1 MRETFNLI
9 ECAVIIAIGNSA
21 HSTQLNR
28 TRAMLPALGKPLV
41 VRMMDRLY
49 RVGIRKYFVIVG
61 ESEGEVAAY
70 LSRHWVPNVSVEFML
85 KLGNMSL
92 LRTLA
97 DFARKYGQPF
107 LITSYNC
114 FTHGQFPSTILNKY
128 QQGSA
133 NELALGGAITTLSR
147 TNKPSYALTEGQRV
161 TGIVREVPPGK
172 QTYTLAD
179 MAICGQDF
187 VNYLAN
193 ATKQTG
199 AFDKSLIDIFQM
211 YIQKGGSTSLVETA
225 WTLPIETDYDL
236 LTLNRHLLEE
246 EQDAH
251 ILSELHWTVQ
261 ITPPV
266 RIDPQVSVGQGA
278 KIGPH
283 VYLEQGC
290 SVGYEAVIRNAMVLR
305 NAIVAPNEKIT
316 DTIVS
321 TRERITR

>member
-1 MRETFNLI
+1 
-9 ECAVIIAIGNSA
+9 
-21 HSTQLNR
+21 
-28 TRAMLPALGKPLV
+28 MLPALGKPLV

-49 RVGIRKYFVIVG
+49 RIGIRKYFVIVG

-70 LSRHWVPNVSVEFML
+70 LSRHWVPNVSIEFML
-85 KLGNMSL
+85 RLNNMSL
-92 LRTLA
+92 LRILA

-114 FTHGQFPSTILNKY
+114 FTHGMFPKTIVNKY
-128 QQGSA
+128 VEGNQ
-133 NELALGGAITTLSR
+133 NELILGGAITTLSR
-147 TNKPSYALTEGQRV
+147 TNKPRYALTEEQRV
-161 TGIVREVPPGK
+161 VGIVREVPAGK

-179 MAICGQDF
+179 IAVCGQDF
-187 VNYLAN
+187 VNYLCGI
-193 ATKQTG
+193 TRQTG
-199 AFDKSLIDIFQM
+199 SFDKGLIDIFQM
-211 YIQKGGSTSLVETA
+211 YIQTGGSTSLVETA
-225 WTLPIETDYDL
+225 WTLPIESDFDL
-236 LTLNRHLLEE
+236 LTLNRHLLDE

-283 VYLEQGC
+283 VYLERGC
-290 SVGYEAVIRNAMVLR
+290 SVGYEATVRNAMVLS
-305 NAIVAPNEKIT
+305 NTTIAPNDKVT

-321 TRERITR
+321 TRGRITR

>member
-1 MRETFNLI
+1 LI

-21 HSTQLNR
+21 HTTQITR

-49 RVGIRKYFVIVG
+49 RIGIRKYVVIVG

-70 LSRHWVPNVSVEFML
+70 LSRHWVPNVSIEFVL
-85 KLGNMSL
+85 KLANVSL
-92 LRTLA
+92 LRTLT
-97 DFARKYGQPF
+97 DFARKYKEPF

-114 FTHGQFPSTILNKY
+114 FTHGQFASTIVNKY
-128 QQGSA
+128 QQGNA
-133 NELALGGAITTLSR
+133 GELVIGGALTTLSR
-147 TNKPSYALTEGQRV
+147 TNKPRYALTEGQKV
-161 TGIVREVPPGK
+161 TGIVREVPAGK
-172 QTYTLAD
+172 QTYTLAEI
-179 MAICGQDF
+179 AVCGQAF
-187 VNYLAN
+187 VNYLCG
-193 ATKQTG
+193 ATIQTG
-199 AFDKSLIDIFQM
+199 AFDKNLIDIFQM
-211 YIQKGGSTSLVETA
+211 YIQTGGSTSLVETA

-283 VYLEQGC
+283 VYLERGC
-290 SVGYEAVIRNAMVLR
+290 SVGYDAIVKNAMVLS
-305 NAIVAPNEKIT
+305 NATIAPNEKIA

-321 TRERITR
+321 SRGRITR

>member
-1 MRETFNLI
+1 LI
-9 ECAVIIAIGNSA
+9 ECAVILAIGSNA

-49 RVGIRKYFVIVG
+49 RIGIRKYFVIVG

-70 LSRHWVPNVSVEFML
+70 LSRHWVPNVSIEFML
-85 KLGNMSL
+85 RLSNMSL
-92 LRTLA
+92 LRILA
-97 DFARKYGQPF
+97 DFSRKYGQPY

-114 FTHGQFPSTILNKY
+114 FTHGQFPSTIVNKY
-128 QQGSA
+128 TQGNP
-133 NELALGGAITTLSR
+133 NELVLGGAITTLSR
-147 TNKPSYALTEGQRV
+147 TNKPRYALTEEQRV
-161 TGIVREVPPGK
+161 TGIVRDVPAGK

-179 MAICGQDF
+179 IAVCGQDF
-187 VNYLAN
+187 VNYLCGI
-193 ATKQTG
+193 TRQTG
-199 AFDKSLIDIFQM
+199 SFDKSLIDIFQM
-211 YIQKGGSTSLVETA
+211 YIQAGGSTSLVETA
-225 WTLPIETDYDL
+225 WTLPIESDYDL
-236 LTLNRHLLEE
+236 LTLNRHLLDE

-283 VYLEQGC
+283 VYLERGC
-290 SVGYEAVIRNAMVLR
+290 SVGYEATVRNAMVLS
-305 NAIVAPNEKIT
+305 NTTIAPNEKVS

-321 TRERITR
+321 TRGRITR